1 LASDARRIDATVIF
15 LDRPDR
21 KLSISMTDDI
31 DGSILAL
38 VEARL
43 AAIEAAVPLHLTK
56 VAAGES
62 PLGLEAPVKTSMQVD
77 GVRGRRSS
85 KRRRAMPAKCWQA
98 MPANQLL
105 LSITSRRAERQ
116 AKTGILTTTAF
127 S

>member
-43 AAIEAAVPLHLTK
+43 AAIEPAVPLDLTK
-56 VAAGES
+56 VAAGEP
-62 PLGLEAPVKTSMQVD
+62 PLGLEALVKTSMQVD
-77 GVRGRRSS
+77 GVRGADRASAGERCRRSVG
-85 KRRRAMPAKCWQA
+85 KRC
-98 MPANQLL
+98 
-105 LSITSRRAERQ
+105 RQ
-116 AKTGILTTTAF
+116 ISCF
-127 S
+127 YQ